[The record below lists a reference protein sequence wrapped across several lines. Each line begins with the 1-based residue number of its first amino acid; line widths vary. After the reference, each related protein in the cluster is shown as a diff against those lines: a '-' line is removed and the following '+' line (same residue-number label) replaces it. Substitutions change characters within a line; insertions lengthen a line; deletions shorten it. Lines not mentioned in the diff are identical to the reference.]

1 MKNYNVVVHIPLRSE
16 LGDVGEDVKK
26 RLGTHGIAGQE
37 VRHHVLKR
45 HDVCLFVHVGSHSGA
60 SVL

>member
-1 MKNYNVVVHIPLRSE
+1 MKTYNVVVHIPLRSE
-16 LGDVGEDVKK
+16 LGDVGEDVGK
-26 RLGTHGIAGQE
+26 RLVTRGTAGQE

-45 HDVCLFVHVGSHSGA
+45 QDVCLFVHVGLHSGA